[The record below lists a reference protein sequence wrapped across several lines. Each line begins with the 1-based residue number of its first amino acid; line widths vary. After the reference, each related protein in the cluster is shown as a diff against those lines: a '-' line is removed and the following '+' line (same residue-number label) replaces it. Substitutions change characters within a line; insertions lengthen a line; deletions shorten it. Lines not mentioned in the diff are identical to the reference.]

1 MTLLLGY
8 GNIYQI
14 SNAAIYEVKM
24 TVLADFNEN
33 GDFLG
38 LKSKALT
45 PEDVNLYI
53 AQYSHQRC
61 LGYIDC
67 LNDIVEILDH
77 RGTFTLENPL
87 EGSEKD
93 WLTNLIKDRNDVWM
107 AFEQKLGQDLMH
119 FGPKIN
125 L

>member
-1 MTLLLGY
+1 MTLLFGY

-14 SNAAIYEVKM
+14 SNAAIYEVQM

-38 LKSKALT
+38 FKPKTLT

-53 AQYSHQRC
+53 AQYGHQRC

-67 LNDIVEILDH
+67 LDDIVALLDK
-77 RGTFTLENPL
+77 RGTFSLENPS
-87 EGSEKD
+87 EGSEGDWRYSLQKD
-93 WLTNLIKDRNDVWM
+93 GK
-107 AFEQKLGQDLMH
+107 
-119 FGPKIN
+119 
-125 L
+125 